1 MASIIDNLITAT
13 CFCNFIKF
21 IETKI
26 IKFQYQKINL
36 NMKKSIFNLFIVL
49 IAFCTGIQAQSISGS
64 ITDSEDNQPLAGVNI
79 LVEGASNGAVSD
91 FDGNFTISNFE
102 SGSVLL
108 FSYVGY
114 KTFNLKV
121 SSQQILDF
129 QNIKVSMDKDLSQ
142 LDEVIV
148 IGYGSQKLS
157 DISGA
162 VSTVNADAIE
172 ASSPVRVE
180 DALQGQASGI
190 NIISSGSPGS
200 KPTVLIRGITS
211 YAGNDP
217 LVVIDGV
224 SASIDDLNSLNP
236 NDVKSVNV
244 LKDAALAS
252 IYGVKGGS
260 GVIVITTKSGQR
272 NTETTF
278 TLNTSVGNQEVVKT
292 IDVLNASEYVAILNE
307 ASSNAGEGLVFPN
320 NSGFGIGTNW
330 QDEVLVDAPIV
341 NHSITASGGSD
352 NTSYYVSAAYT
363 GQDGVVGGGEKSFFN
378 RTNFTT
384 NINTDLTDK
393 TKLIVNTNYTNI
405 KGKSLA
411 ENGITSVLSNAL
423 NFDPTVNP
431 FEDGSFG
438 ISETITQEIINPLA
452 QIDNTYNE
460 NKVDKIQGKI
470 ELQHQLMENFNI
482 TSRFGYTY
490 VNIYDKGFIPFQFY
504 GSGHNQTNANQDLSP
519 IVTIDSE
526 GNITSTHNR
535 VFEGNTN
542 YFNYTYE
549 LYGNYDFTV
558 NENHNFQTVAG
569 FSIGENKGSNISAT
583 NEDIPFNSWDYA
595 DVSAATGNVTQQTS
609 GSYQYVSRNL
619 SYFARILYDFDEKYY
634 ASFTGRMDGSTSFG
648 RNNKFAFFPSAS
660 VGWIVS
666 KEDFFDN
673 IPLLDYLKFRAS
685 YGTLGN
691 DNISPQFSLIST
703 FPSYVFNGVISQG
716 SSLGSIPND
725 DVSWEN
731 QVQMNIGI
739 DTRILNDKVSISL
752 DYFKKTVDDL
762 LFSPNLS
769 LYLGTP
775 SFPTTNIGSTES
787 SGLDASV
794 SLNTSIGALEI
805 SSDLNFTT
813 AKNEVVSIN
822 NGDRYIWGAG
832 YGIPYKPIVRFEE
845 GYSPG
850 YFFGYVTDGIFQTQ
864 DEVNGHAMQNGASP
878 GDIRFLD
885 LNGDG
890 IVNDS
895 DRTQIGDPFPD
906 FTIGWNLNLAY
917 KAFDLSVFTYASV
930 GNDIY
935 RAYERNLNYTNRF
948 ASTLARWTGAG
959 TSFDEPRVTFV
970 DSNNNNRASDRYI
983 EDGSYLRIKNIQIG
997 YSFPKSLTELWG
1009 MDDVRAYFQ
1018 VKNALTLTDYSG
1030 YDPEISVGG
1039 VLNTGIDYGTYP
1051 QPRIWSLG
1059 LNIKF

>member
-1 MASIIDNLITAT
+1 
-13 CFCNFIKF
+13 
-21 IETKI
+21 
-26 IKFQYQKINL
+26 
-36 NMKKSIFNLFIVL
+36 MKKSFLNFFIAFIVVCAGL
-49 IAFCTGIQAQSISGS
+49 QAQNISGLV
-64 ITDSEDNQPLAGVNI
+64 TDSDDGEPLSGVNI
-79 LVEGASNGAVSD
+79 LVEDKNQGAVSD
-91 FDGNFTISNFE
+91 FDGNFTIENFQ
-102 SGSVLL
+102 SGSTLV
-108 FSYVGY
+108 FSYLGY
-114 KTFNLKV
+114 KTLKLKI
-121 SSQQILDF
+121 SSTDLLNDNIL
-129 QNIKVSMDKDLSQ
+129 ISMEKDLSE

-224 SASIDDLNSLNP
+224 SATIDDLNSLNP

-244 LKDAALAS
+244 LKDAAMAS

-260 GVIVITTKSGQR
+260 GVIVITTKSGKR
-272 NTETTF
+272 NTETSF
-278 TLNTSVGNQEVVKT
+278 SLNTSVGNQEVVRT
-292 IDVLNASEYVAILNE
+292 IDVLNAYEYAAILNE
-307 ASSNAGEGLVFPN
+307 ASANAGEGIVFPN
-320 NSGFGIGTNW
+320 ISDFGDGTNW
-330 QDEVLVDAPIV
+330 QDEVLIEAPIV

-352 NTSYYVSAAYT
+352 NTSYYVSAGYT

-393 TKLIVNTNYTNI
+393 TKLLLNTNYTNI

-423 NFDPTVNP
+423 NFDPTVSP
-431 FEDGSFG
+431 FENESFG

-460 NKVDKIQGKI
+460 NKVNKIQGKI
-470 ELQHQLMENFNI
+470 ELQHELMNKFNI

-490 VNIYDKGFIPFQFY
+490 VDIYGKAFIPFQFY
-504 GSGHNQTNANQDLSP
+504 GAGHNQTNSNPDLSP
-519 IVTIDSE
+519 IVAVDSE
-526 GNITSTHNR
+526 GNVTSTHNR
-535 VFEGNTN
+535 VTESHTN

-549 LYGNYDFTV
+549 LYGNYDFTI

-595 DVSAATGNVTQQTS
+595 DVSAATGNATQQTS
-609 GSYQYVSRNL
+609 GSWQYVSRNL
-619 SYFARILYDFDEKYY
+619 SYFARVLYDFNEKYY

-648 RNNKFAFFPSAS
+648 KNNKFGFFPSAS
-660 VGWIVS
+660 IGWVVS
-666 KEDFFDN
+666 KEDFFED
-673 IPLLDYLKFRAS
+673 IPVLDYLKFRAS

-703 FPSYVFNGVISQG
+703 FPSYVFNGSITPG

-731 QVQMNIGI
+731 QVQMNVGI
-739 DTRILNDKVSISL
+739 DTRIFNDKVSFSV

-787 SGLDASV
+787 TGIDATI
-794 SLNTSIGALEI
+794 SLNSSIGALAI
-805 SSDLNFTT
+805 SSNLNFTT
-813 AKNEVVSIN
+813 AENKVVSIN
-822 NGDRYIWGAG
+822 NGDKYIWGAG
-832 YGIPYKPIVRFEE
+832 YGIPYRSIVRFEE
-845 GYSPG
+845 GFSPG

-864 DEVNGHAMQNGASP
+864 DEVNNHATQNGAVP
-878 GDIRFLD
+878 GDIRFVD
-885 LNGDG
+885 VNGDG
-890 IVNDS
+890 IVNDN

-906 FTIGWNLNLAY
+906 FTIGWNLNLDY
-917 KAFDLSVFTYASV
+917 KAFDLNIFTYASV

-948 ASTLARWTGAG
+948 SSTLARWTGAG

-970 DSNNNNRASDRYI
+970 DSNNNTRASNRYI
-983 EDGSYLRIKNIQIG
+983 EDGSYLRIKNIQLG
-997 YSFPKSLTELWG
+997 YKFPNTLIDELG
-1009 MDDVRAYFQ
+1009 FDEVRAYFQ
-1018 VKNALTLTDYSG
+1018 VKNALTLTEYSG

-1051 QPRIWSLG
+1051 QPRIWSMG
-1059 LNIKF
+1059 VNIKF

>member
-102 SGSVLL
+102 SGSVLV

-121 SSQQILDF
+121 SSQEILDF

-470 ELQHQLMENFNI
+470 ELQHELMENFNI

-1030 YDPEISVGG
+1030 FDPEISVGG

>member
-1 MASIIDNLITAT
+1 MASIIDNLITVT

-79 LVEGASNGAVSD
+79 IVEGESNGAVSD

-102 SGSVLL
+102 SGSVLV

-121 SSQQILDF
+121 SSQEILDF

-423 NFDPTVNP
+423 NFDPTVSP

-470 ELQHQLMENFNI
+470 ELQHELMENFNI

-490 VNIYDKGFIPFQFY
+490 VNIYDKGFVPFQFY

-542 YFNYTYE
+542 FFNYTYE

-1030 YDPEISVGG
+1030 FDPEISVGG

>member
-79 LVEGASNGAVSD
+79 LVEGDSNGAVSD

-102 SGSVLL
+102 SGSVLV

-121 SSQQILDF
+121 SSQEILDF

-470 ELQHQLMENFNI
+470 ELQHELMENFNI

-542 YFNYTYE
+542 FFNYTYE
-549 LYGNYDFTV
+549 LYGNYDFTI

-660 VGWIVS
+660 VGWIIS

-1030 YDPEISVGG
+1030 FDPEISVGG

>member
-1 MASIIDNLITAT
+1 
-13 CFCNFIKF
+13 
-21 IETKI
+21 
-26 IKFQYQKINL
+26 
-36 NMKKSIFNLFIVL
+36 MKKSFLNFFIAFIVVCAGL
-49 IAFCTGIQAQSISGS
+49 QAQNISGLV
-64 ITDSEDNQPLAGVNI
+64 TDSDDGEPLSGVNI
-79 LVEGASNGAVSD
+79 MVEDKNQGAVSD
-91 FDGNFTISNFE
+91 FDGNFTIENFQ
-102 SGSVLL
+102 SGSTLV
-108 FSYVGY
+108 FSYLGY
-114 KTFNLKV
+114 KTLKLKI
-121 SSQQILDF
+121 SSTDLLNDNIL
-129 QNIKVSMDKDLSQ
+129 ISMEKDLSE

-224 SASIDDLNSLNP
+224 SATIDDLNSLNP

-244 LKDAALAS
+244 LKDAAMAS

-260 GVIVITTKSGQR
+260 GVIVITTKSGKR
-272 NTETTF
+272 NTETSF
-278 TLNTSVGNQEVVKT
+278 SLNTSVGNQEVVRT
-292 IDVLNASEYVAILNE
+292 IDVLNAYEYAAILNE
-307 ASSNAGEGLVFPN
+307 ASANAGEGIVFPN
-320 NSGFGIGTNW
+320 ISDFGDGTNW
-330 QDEVLVDAPIV
+330 QDEVLIEAPIV

-352 NTSYYVSAAYT
+352 NTSYYVSAGYT

-393 TKLIVNTNYTNI
+393 TKLLLNTNYTNI

-423 NFDPTVNP
+423 NFDPTVSP
-431 FEDGSFG
+431 FENESFG

-460 NKVDKIQGKI
+460 NKVNKIQGKI
-470 ELQHQLMENFNI
+470 ELQHELMNKFNI

-490 VNIYDKGFIPFQFY
+490 VDIYGKAFIPFQFY
-504 GSGHNQTNANQDLSP
+504 GAGHNQTNANPDLSP
-519 IVTIDSE
+519 IVAVDSE
-526 GNITSTHNR
+526 GNVTSTHNR
-535 VFEGNTN
+535 VTESHTN

-549 LYGNYDFTV
+549 LYGNYDFTI

-595 DVSAATGNVTQQTS
+595 DVSAATGNATQQTS
-609 GSYQYVSRNL
+609 GSWQYVSRNL
-619 SYFARILYDFDEKYY
+619 SYFARVLYDFNEKYY

-648 RNNKFAFFPSAS
+648 KNNKFGFFPSAS
-660 VGWIVS
+660 IGWVVS
-666 KEDFFDN
+666 KEDFFED
-673 IPLLDYLKFRAS
+673 IPVLDYLKFRAS

-703 FPSYVFNGVISQG
+703 FPSYVFNGSITPG

-731 QVQMNIGI
+731 QVQMNVGI
-739 DTRILNDKVSISL
+739 DTRIFNDKVSFSV

-787 SGLDASV
+787 TGIDATI
-794 SLNTSIGALEI
+794 SLNSSIGALAI
-805 SSDLNFTT
+805 SSNLNFTT
-813 AKNEVVSIN
+813 AENKVVSIN
-822 NGDRYIWGAG
+822 NGDKYIWGAG
-832 YGIPYKPIVRFEE
+832 YGIPYRSIVRFEE
-845 GYSPG
+845 GFSPG

-864 DEVNGHAMQNGASP
+864 DEVNNHATQNGAVP
-878 GDIRFLD
+878 GDIRFVD
-885 LNGDG
+885 VNGDG
-890 IVNDS
+890 IVNDN

-906 FTIGWNLNLAY
+906 FTIGWNLNLDY
-917 KAFDLSVFTYASV
+917 KAFDLNIFTYASV

-948 ASTLARWTGAG
+948 SSTLARWTGAG

-970 DSNNNNRASDRYI
+970 DSNNNTRASNRYI
-983 EDGSYLRIKNIQIG
+983 EDGSYLRIKNIQLG
-997 YSFPKSLTELWG
+997 YKFPNTLIDELG
-1009 MDDVRAYFQ
+1009 FDEVRAYFQ
-1018 VKNALTLTDYSG
+1018 VKNALTLTEYSG

-1051 QPRIWSLG
+1051 QPRIWSMG

>member
-1 MASIIDNLITAT
+1 MNKLIL
-13 CFCNFIKF
+13 NF
-21 IETKI
+21 
-26 IKFQYQKINL
+26 
-36 NMKKSIFNLFIVL
+36 FIVFTFVCNGL
-49 IAFCTGIQAQSISGS
+49 QAQSISGS
-64 ITDSEDNQPLAGVNI
+64 IIDSDDGDPLVGVNI
-79 LVEGASNGAVSD
+79 IINGQNQGTVSD
-91 FDGNFTISNFE
+91 IDGDFMIKNFE
-102 SGSVLL
+102 VGSTLV
-108 FSYVGY
+108 FSYIGY
-114 KTFNLKV
+114 KTKNLTI
-121 SSQQILDF
+121 SSSDLISENIL
-129 QNIKVSMDKDLSQ
+129 VSMDKDLSE

-162 VSTVNADAIE
+162 VSTVNANAIE
-172 ASSPVRVE
+172 ASTPVRVE

-217 LVVIDGV
+217 LVVIDGI

-236 NDVKSVNV
+236 NDIKSVNV

-272 NTETTF
+272 NTKSSF
-278 TLNTSVGNQEVVKT
+278 TLNTSVGTQEVT
-292 IDVLNASEYVAILNE
+292 RIIDVLNAREYVAILNE
-307 ASSNAGEGLVFPN
+307 ASVNAGEGIIFPN
-320 NSGFGIGTNW
+320 ILDYGVGTNW

-341 NHSITASGGSD
+341 NHSITASGGSA
-352 NTSYYVSAAYT
+352 NTSYYVSAGYT
-363 GQDGVVGGGEKSFFN
+363 GQDGVVGGGDKSFFN

-393 TKLIVNTNYTNI
+393 TKLLINTSYSNI
-405 KGKSLA
+405 KGKSLP
-411 ENGITSVLSNAL
+411 ENGITSVLSNAI

-431 FEDGSFG
+431 YENGSFG
-438 ISETITQEIINPLA
+438 ISETITQEIVNPLA
-452 QIDNTYNE
+452 QIDNIYNE

-470 ELQHQLMENFNI
+470 ELQHELMENFNL
-482 TSRFGYTY
+482 TSRLGYTY
-490 VNIYDKGFIPFQFY
+490 VDIYGKAFIPFQFY
-504 GSGHNQTNANQDLSP
+504 GSGHNQTNANSDLSP
-519 IVTIDSE
+519 IVAVDSE

-535 VFEGNTN
+535 VSESHTN

-549 LYGNYDFTV
+549 LYANYDFTIMG
-558 NENHNFQTVAG
+558 NHNFQTVAG
-569 FSIGENKGSNISAT
+569 FSIGENKGSNISAS

-595 DVSAATGNVTQQTS
+595 DISAATGNVSQQTS
-609 GSYQYVSRNL
+609 GSWQYVGRNL
-619 SYFARILYDFDEKYY
+619 SYFARLLYDYDEKYY
-634 ASFTGRMDGSTSFG
+634 ASFTGRVDGSTSFG
-648 RNNKFAFFPSAS
+648 RNNKFGFFPSAS
-660 VGWIVS
+660 FGWVIS
-666 KEDFFDN
+666 KEDFFED
-673 IPLLDYLKFRAS
+673 IPVFDYLKLRAS

-703 FPSYVFNGVISQG
+703 FPSYVFNGNITPG

-739 DTRILNDKVSISL
+739 DTRIINDKVSISV

-775 SFPTTNIGSTES
+775 SYPTTNIGSTES
-787 SGLDASV
+787 TGIDARI
-794 SLNTSIGALEI
+794 SLNTTVGVLTI

-813 AKNEVVSIN
+813 AKNEVVAIN
-822 NGDRYIWGAG
+822 NGDKYIWGAG
-832 YGIPYKPIVRFEE
+832 YGIPYRSIVRFEE

-850 YFFGYVTDGIFQTQ
+850 YFFGYLTDGIFQTQ
-864 DEVNGHAMQNGASP
+864 EEVNNHATQNGAVP
-878 GDIRFLD
+878 GDIRFID

-890 IVNDS
+890 LINDS
-895 DRTQIGDPFPD
+895 DRAQIGDPFPD
-906 FTIGWNLNLAY
+906 FTIGWNLNLDY

-948 ASTLARWTGAG
+948 ASTLARWTGPG
-959 TSFDEPRVTFV
+959 TSYNEPRVTFV
-970 DSNNNNRASDRYI
+970 DSNNNSRASDRYI
-983 EDGSYLRIKNIQIG
+983 EDGSFLRIKNIQLG
-997 YSFPKSLTELWG
+997 YKFPNKLVDLWG
-1009 MDDVRAYFQ
+1009 LDEVRAYFQ
-1018 VKNALTLTDYSG
+1018 VKNAITLTEYSG

-1051 QPRIWSLG
+1051 QPRIWSMG

>member
-1 MASIIDNLITAT
+1 
-13 CFCNFIKF
+13 
-21 IETKI
+21 
-26 IKFQYQKINL
+26 
-36 NMKKSIFNLFIVL
+36 MKKSFLNFFIAFIVVCAGL
-49 IAFCTGIQAQSISGS
+49 QAQNISGLV
-64 ITDSEDNQPLAGVNI
+64 TDSDDGEPLSGVNI
-79 LVEGASNGAVSD
+79 LVEDKNQGAVSD
-91 FDGNFTISNFE
+91 FDGNFTIENFQ
-102 SGSVLL
+102 SGSTLV
-108 FSYVGY
+108 FSYLGY
-114 KTFNLKV
+114 KTLKLKI
-121 SSQQILDF
+121 SSTDLLNDNIL
-129 QNIKVSMDKDLSQ
+129 ISMEKDLSE

-224 SASIDDLNSLNP
+224 SATIDDLNSLNP

-244 LKDAALAS
+244 LKDAAMAS

-260 GVIVITTKSGQR
+260 GVIVITTKSGKR
-272 NTETTF
+272 NTETSF
-278 TLNTSVGNQEVVKT
+278 SLNTSVGNQEVVRT
-292 IDVLNASEYVAILNE
+292 IDVLNAYEYAAILNE
-307 ASSNAGEGLVFPN
+307 ASANAGEGIVFPN
-320 NSGFGIGTNW
+320 ISDFGDGTNW
-330 QDEVLVDAPIV
+330 QDEVLIEAPIV

-352 NTSYYVSAAYT
+352 NTSYYVSAGYT

-393 TKLIVNTNYTNI
+393 TKLLVNTNYTNI

-423 NFDPTVNP
+423 NFDPTVSP
-431 FEDGSFG
+431 FENESFG

-460 NKVDKIQGKI
+460 NKVNKIQGKI
-470 ELQHQLMENFNI
+470 ELQHELMNKFNI

-490 VNIYDKGFIPFQFY
+490 VDIYGKAFIPFQFY
-504 GSGHNQTNANQDLSP
+504 GAGHNQTNANPDLSP
-519 IVTIDSE
+519 IVAVDSE
-526 GNITSTHNR
+526 GNVTSTHNR
-535 VFEGNTN
+535 VTESHTN

-549 LYGNYDFTV
+549 LYGNYDFTI

-595 DVSAATGNVTQQTS
+595 DVSAATGNATQQTS
-609 GSYQYVSRNL
+609 GSWQYVSRNL
-619 SYFARILYDFDEKYY
+619 SYFARVLYDFNEKYY

-648 RNNKFAFFPSAS
+648 KNNKFGFFPSAS
-660 VGWIVS
+660 IGWVVS
-666 KEDFFDN
+666 KEDFFED
-673 IPLLDYLKFRAS
+673 IPVLDYLKFRAS

-703 FPSYVFNGVISQG
+703 FPSYVFNGSITPG

-731 QVQMNIGI
+731 QVQMNVGI
-739 DTRILNDKVSISL
+739 DTRIFNDKVSFSV

-787 SGLDASV
+787 TGIDATI
-794 SLNTSIGALEI
+794 SLNSSIGALAI
-805 SSDLNFTT
+805 SSNLNFTT
-813 AKNEVVSIN
+813 AENKVVSIN
-822 NGDRYIWGAG
+822 NGDKYIWGAG
-832 YGIPYKPIVRFEE
+832 YGIPYRSIVRFEE
-845 GYSPG
+845 GFSPG

-864 DEVNGHAMQNGASP
+864 DEVNNHATQNGAVP
-878 GDIRFLD
+878 GDIRFVD
-885 LNGDG
+885 VNGDG
-890 IVNDS
+890 IVNDN

-906 FTIGWNLNLAY
+906 FTIGWNLNLDY
-917 KAFDLSVFTYASV
+917 KAFDLNIFTYASV

-948 ASTLARWTGAG
+948 SSTLARWTGAG

-970 DSNNNNRASDRYI
+970 DSNNNTRASNRYI
-983 EDGSYLRIKNIQIG
+983 EDGSYLRIKNIQLG
-997 YSFPKSLTELWG
+997 YKFPNTLIDELG
-1009 MDDVRAYFQ
+1009 FDEVRAYFQ
-1018 VKNALTLTDYSG
+1018 VKNALTLTEYSG

-1051 QPRIWSLG
+1051 QPRIWSMG

>member
-1 MASIIDNLITAT
+1 
-13 CFCNFIKF
+13 
-21 IETKI
+21 
-26 IKFQYQKINL
+26 
-36 NMKKSIFNLFIVL
+36 MKKSFLNFFIAFIVVCAGL
-49 IAFCTGIQAQSISGS
+49 QAQNISGLV
-64 ITDSEDNQPLAGVNI
+64 TDSDDGEPLSGVNI
-79 LVEGASNGAVSD
+79 MVEDKNQGAVSD
-91 FDGNFTISNFE
+91 FDGNFTIENFQ
-102 SGSVLL
+102 SGSTLV
-108 FSYVGY
+108 FSYLGY
-114 KTFNLKV
+114 KILKLKI
-121 SSQQILDF
+121 SSTDLLNDNIL
-129 QNIKVSMDKDLSQ
+129 ISMEKDLSE

-224 SASIDDLNSLNP
+224 SATIDDLNSLNP

-244 LKDAALAS
+244 LKDAAMAS

-260 GVIVITTKSGQR
+260 GVIVITTKSGKR
-272 NTETTF
+272 NTETSF
-278 TLNTSVGNQEVVKT
+278 SLNTSVGNQEVVRT
-292 IDVLNASEYVAILNE
+292 IDVLNAYEYAAILNE
-307 ASSNAGEGLVFPN
+307 ASANAGEGIVFPN
-320 NSGFGIGTNW
+320 ISDFGDGTNW
-330 QDEVLVDAPIV
+330 QDEVLIEAPIV

-352 NTSYYVSAAYT
+352 NTSYYVSAGYT

-393 TKLIVNTNYTNI
+393 TKLLLNTNYTNI

-423 NFDPTVNP
+423 NFDPTVSP
-431 FEDGSFG
+431 FENDSFG

-460 NKVDKIQGKI
+460 NKVNKIQGKI
-470 ELQHQLMENFNI
+470 ELQHELMNKFNI

-490 VNIYDKGFIPFQFY
+490 VDIYGKAFIPFQFY
-504 GSGHNQTNANQDLSP
+504 GAGHNQTNANPDLSP
-519 IVTIDSE
+519 IVAVDSE
-526 GNITSTHNR
+526 GNVTSTHNR
-535 VFEGNTN
+535 VTESHTN

-549 LYGNYDFTV
+549 LYGNYDFTI

-595 DVSAATGNVTQQTS
+595 DVSAATGNATQQTS
-609 GSYQYVSRNL
+609 GSWQYVSRNL
-619 SYFARILYDFDEKYY
+619 SYFARVLYDFNEKYY

-648 RNNKFAFFPSAS
+648 KNNKFGFFPSAS
-660 VGWIVS
+660 IGWVVS
-666 KEDFFDN
+666 KEDFFED
-673 IPLLDYLKFRAS
+673 IPVLDYLKFRAS

-703 FPSYVFNGVISQG
+703 FPSYVFNGSITPG

-731 QVQMNIGI
+731 QVQMNVGI
-739 DTRILNDKVSISL
+739 DTRIFNDKVSFSV

-787 SGLDASV
+787 TGIDATI
-794 SLNTSIGALEI
+794 SLNSSIGALAI
-805 SSDLNFTT
+805 SSNLNFTT
-813 AKNEVVSIN
+813 AENKVVSIN
-822 NGDRYIWGAG
+822 NGDKYIWGAG
-832 YGIPYKPIVRFEE
+832 YGIPYRSIVRFEE
-845 GYSPG
+845 GFSPG

-864 DEVNGHAMQNGASP
+864 DEVNNHATQNGAVP
-878 GDIRFLD
+878 GDIRFVD
-885 LNGDG
+885 VNGDG
-890 IVNDS
+890 IVNDN

-906 FTIGWNLNLAY
+906 FTIGWNLNLDY
-917 KAFDLSVFTYASV
+917 KAFDLNIFTYASV

-948 ASTLARWTGAG
+948 SSTLARWTGAG

-970 DSNNNNRASDRYI
+970 DSNNNTRASNRYI
-983 EDGSYLRIKNIQIG
+983 EDGSYLRIKNIQLG
-997 YSFPKSLTELWG
+997 YKFPNTLIDELG
-1009 MDDVRAYFQ
+1009 FDEVRAYFQ
-1018 VKNALTLTDYSG
+1018 VKNALTLTEYSG

-1051 QPRIWSLG
+1051 QPRIWSMG

>member
-1 MASIIDNLITAT
+1 MASIIDNLITVT

-49 IAFCTGIQAQSISGS
+49 ITFCTGIQAQSISGS

-102 SGSVLL
+102 SGSVLV

-121 SSQQILDF
+121 SSQEILDF

-423 NFDPTVNP
+423 NFDPTVSP

-470 ELQHQLMENFNI
+470 ELQHELMENFNI

-519 IVTIDSE
+519 IATIDSE

-1030 YDPEISVGG
+1030 FDPEISVGG

>member
-1 MASIIDNLITAT
+1 
-13 CFCNFIKF
+13 
-21 IETKI
+21 
-26 IKFQYQKINL
+26 
-36 NMKKSIFNLFIVL
+36 MKKSFLNFFIAFIVVCAGL
-49 IAFCTGIQAQSISGS
+49 QAQNISGLV
-64 ITDSEDNQPLAGVNI
+64 TDSDDGEPLSGVNI
-79 LVEGASNGAVSD
+79 LVEDKNQGAVSD
-91 FDGNFTISNFE
+91 FDGNFTIENFQ
-102 SGSVLL
+102 SGSTLV
-108 FSYVGY
+108 FSYLGY
-114 KTFNLKV
+114 KTLKLKI
-121 SSQQILDF
+121 SSTDLLNDNIL
-129 QNIKVSMDKDLSQ
+129 ISMEKDLSE

-224 SASIDDLNSLNP
+224 SATIDDLNSLNP

-244 LKDAALAS
+244 LKDAAMAS

-260 GVIVITTKSGQR
+260 GVIVITTKSGKR
-272 NTETTF
+272 NTETSF
-278 TLNTSVGNQEVVKT
+278 SLNTSVGNQEVVRT
-292 IDVLNASEYVAILNE
+292 IDVLNAYEYAAILNE
-307 ASSNAGEGLVFPN
+307 ASANAGEGIVFPN
-320 NSGFGIGTNW
+320 ISDFGDGTNW
-330 QDEVLVDAPIV
+330 QDEVLIEAPIV
-341 NHSITASGGSD
+341 NHSITASGGTD
-352 NTSYYVSAAYT
+352 NTSYYVSAGYT

-393 TKLIVNTNYTNI
+393 TKLLLNTNYTNI

-423 NFDPTVNP
+423 NFDPTVSP
-431 FEDGSFG
+431 FENESFG

-460 NKVDKIQGKI
+460 NKVNKIQGKI
-470 ELQHQLMENFNI
+470 ELQHELMNKFNI

-490 VNIYDKGFIPFQFY
+490 VDIYGKAFIPFQFY
-504 GSGHNQTNANQDLSP
+504 GAGHNQTNSNPDLSP
-519 IVTIDSE
+519 IVAVDSE
-526 GNITSTHNR
+526 GNVTSTHNR
-535 VFEGNTN
+535 VTESHTN

-549 LYGNYDFTV
+549 LYGNYDFTI

-595 DVSAATGNVTQQTS
+595 DVSAATGNATQQTS
-609 GSYQYVSRNL
+609 GSWQYVSRNL
-619 SYFARILYDFDEKYY
+619 SYFARVLYDFNEKYY

-648 RNNKFAFFPSAS
+648 KNNKFGFFPSAS
-660 VGWIVS
+660 IGWVVS
-666 KEDFFDN
+666 KEDFFED
-673 IPLLDYLKFRAS
+673 IPVLDYLKFRAS

-703 FPSYVFNGVISQG
+703 FPSYVFNGSITPG

-731 QVQMNIGI
+731 QVQMNVGI
-739 DTRILNDKVSISL
+739 DTRIFKDKVSFSV

-787 SGLDASV
+787 TGIDATI
-794 SLNTSIGALEI
+794 SLNSSIGALAI
-805 SSDLNFTT
+805 SSNLNFTT
-813 AKNEVVSIN
+813 AENKVVSIN
-822 NGDRYIWGAG
+822 NGDKYIWGAG
-832 YGIPYKPIVRFEE
+832 YGIPYRSIVRFEE
-845 GYSPG
+845 GFSPG

-864 DEVNGHAMQNGASP
+864 DEVNNHATQNGAVP
-878 GDIRFLD
+878 GDIRFVD
-885 LNGDG
+885 VNGDG
-890 IVNDS
+890 IVNDN

-906 FTIGWNLNLAY
+906 FTIGWNLNLDY
-917 KAFDLSVFTYASV
+917 KAFDLNIFTYASV

-948 ASTLARWTGAG
+948 SSTLARWTGAG

-970 DSNNNNRASDRYI
+970 DSNNNTRASNRYI
-983 EDGSYLRIKNIQIG
+983 EDGSYLRIKNIQLG
-997 YSFPKSLTELWG
+997 YKFPNTLIDELG
-1009 MDDVRAYFQ
+1009 FDEVRAYFQ
-1018 VKNALTLTDYSG
+1018 VKNALTLTEYSG

-1051 QPRIWSLG
+1051 QPRIWSMG

>member
-1 MASIIDNLITAT
+1 
-13 CFCNFIKF
+13 
-21 IETKI
+21 
-26 IKFQYQKINL
+26 
-36 NMKKSIFNLFIVL
+36 MKKSFLNFFIAFIVVCAGL
-49 IAFCTGIQAQSISGS
+49 QAQNISGLV
-64 ITDSEDNQPLAGVNI
+64 TDSDDGEPLSGVNI
-79 LVEGASNGAVSD
+79 LVEDKNQGAVSD
-91 FDGNFTISNFE
+91 FDGNFTIENFQ
-102 SGSVLL
+102 SGSTLV
-108 FSYVGY
+108 FSYLGY
-114 KTFNLKV
+114 KTLKLKI
-121 SSQQILDF
+121 SSTDLLNDNIL
-129 QNIKVSMDKDLSQ
+129 ISMEKDLSE

-224 SASIDDLNSLNP
+224 SATIDDLNSLNP

-244 LKDAALAS
+244 LKDAAMAS

-260 GVIVITTKSGQR
+260 GVIVITTKSGKR
-272 NTETTF
+272 NTETSF
-278 TLNTSVGNQEVVKT
+278 SLNTSVGNQEVVRT
-292 IDVLNASEYVAILNE
+292 IDVLNAYEYAAILNE
-307 ASSNAGEGLVFPN
+307 ASANAGEGIVFPN
-320 NSGFGIGTNW
+320 ISDFGDGTNW
-330 QDEVLVDAPIV
+330 QDEVLIEAPIV

-352 NTSYYVSAAYT
+352 NTSYYVSAGYT

-393 TKLIVNTNYTNI
+393 TKLLLNTNYTNI

-423 NFDPTVNP
+423 NFDPTVSP
-431 FEDGSFG
+431 FENESFG

-460 NKVDKIQGKI
+460 NKVNKIQGKI
-470 ELQHQLMENFNI
+470 ELQHELMNKFNI

-490 VNIYDKGFIPFQFY
+490 VDIYGKAFIPFQFY
-504 GSGHNQTNANQDLSP
+504 GAGHNQTNSNPDLSP
-519 IVTIDSE
+519 IVAVDSE
-526 GNITSTHNR
+526 GNVTSTHNR
-535 VFEGNTN
+535 VTESHTN

-549 LYGNYDFTV
+549 LYGNYDFTI

-595 DVSAATGNVTQQTS
+595 DVSAATGNATQQTS
-609 GSYQYVSRNL
+609 GSWQYVSRNL
-619 SYFARILYDFDEKYY
+619 SYFARVLYDFNEKYY

-648 RNNKFAFFPSAS
+648 KNNKFGFFPSAS
-660 VGWIVS
+660 IGWVVS
-666 KEDFFDN
+666 KEDFFED
-673 IPLLDYLKFRAS
+673 IPVLDYLKFRAS

-703 FPSYVFNGVISQG
+703 FPSYVFNGSITPG

-731 QVQMNIGI
+731 QVQMNVGI
-739 DTRILNDKVSISL
+739 DTRIFNDKVSFSV

-787 SGLDASV
+787 TGIDATI
-794 SLNTSIGALEI
+794 SLNSSIGALAI
-805 SSDLNFTT
+805 SSNLNFTT
-813 AKNEVVSIN
+813 AENKVVSIN
-822 NGDRYIWGAG
+822 NGDKYIWGAG
-832 YGIPYKPIVRFEE
+832 YGIPYRSIVRFEE
-845 GYSPG
+845 GFSPG

-864 DEVNGHAMQNGASP
+864 DEVNNHATQNGAVP
-878 GDIRFLD
+878 GDIRFVD
-885 LNGDG
+885 VNGDG
-890 IVNDS
+890 IVNDN

-906 FTIGWNLNLAY
+906 FTIGWNLNLDY
-917 KAFDLSVFTYASV
+917 KAFDLNIFTYASV

-948 ASTLARWTGAG
+948 SSTLARWTGAG

-970 DSNNNNRASDRYI
+970 DSNNNTRASNRYI
-983 EDGSYLRIKNIQIG
+983 EDGSYLRIKNIQLG
-997 YSFPKSLTELWG
+997 YKFPNSLIDELG
-1009 MDDVRAYFQ
+1009 FDEVRAYFQ
-1018 VKNALTLTDYSG
+1018 VKNALTLTEYSG

-1051 QPRIWSLG
+1051 QPRIWSMG

>member
-79 LVEGASNGAVSD
+79 IVEGASNGAVSD

-470 ELQHQLMENFNI
+470 ELQHELMENFNI

-542 YFNYTYE
+542 FFNYTYE

-1030 YDPEISVGG
+1030 FDPEISVGG

>member
-1 MASIIDNLITAT
+1 
-13 CFCNFIKF
+13 
-21 IETKI
+21 
-26 IKFQYQKINL
+26 
-36 NMKKSIFNLFIVL
+36 MKKSFLNFFIAFIVVCAGL
-49 IAFCTGIQAQSISGS
+49 QAQNISGLV
-64 ITDSEDNQPLAGVNI
+64 TDSDDGEPLSGVNI
-79 LVEGASNGAVSD
+79 LVEDKNQGAVSD
-91 FDGNFTISNFE
+91 FDGNFTIENFQ
-102 SGSVLL
+102 SGSTLV
-108 FSYVGY
+108 FSYLGY
-114 KTFNLKV
+114 KTLKLKI
-121 SSQQILDF
+121 SSTDLLNDNIL
-129 QNIKVSMDKDLSQ
+129 ISMEKDLSE

-224 SASIDDLNSLNP
+224 SATIDDLNSLNP

-244 LKDAALAS
+244 LKDAAMAS

-260 GVIVITTKSGQR
+260 GVIVITTKSGKR
-272 NTETTF
+272 NTETSF
-278 TLNTSVGNQEVVKT
+278 SLNTSVGNQEVVRT
-292 IDVLNASEYVAILNE
+292 IDVLNAYEYAAILNE
-307 ASSNAGEGLVFPN
+307 ASANAGEGIVFPN
-320 NSGFGIGTNW
+320 ISDFGEGTNW
-330 QDEVLVDAPIV
+330 QDEVLREAPIV

-352 NTSYYVSAAYT
+352 NTSYYVSAGYT

-393 TKLIVNTNYTNI
+393 TKLLLNTNYTNI

-423 NFDPTVNP
+423 NFDPTVSP
-431 FEDGSFG
+431 FENESFG

-460 NKVDKIQGKI
+460 NKVNKIQGKI
-470 ELQHQLMENFNI
+470 ELQHELMNKFNI

-490 VNIYDKGFIPFQFY
+490 VDIYGKAFIPFQFY
-504 GSGHNQTNANQDLSP
+504 GAGHNQTNSNPDLSP
-519 IVTIDSE
+519 IVAVDSE
-526 GNITSTHNR
+526 GNVTSTHNR
-535 VFEGNTN
+535 VTESHTN

-549 LYGNYDFTV
+549 LYGNYDFTI

-595 DVSAATGNVTQQTS
+595 DVSAATGNATQQTS
-609 GSYQYVSRNL
+609 GSWQYVSRNL
-619 SYFARILYDFDEKYY
+619 SYFARVLYDFNEKYY

-648 RNNKFAFFPSAS
+648 KNNKFGFFPSAS
-660 VGWIVS
+660 IGWVVS
-666 KEDFFDN
+666 KEDFFED
-673 IPLLDYLKFRAS
+673 IPVLDYLKFRAS

-703 FPSYVFNGVISQG
+703 FPSYVFNGSITPG

-731 QVQMNIGI
+731 QVQMNVGI
-739 DTRILNDKVSISL
+739 DTRIFNDKVSFSV

-787 SGLDASV
+787 TGIDATI
-794 SLNTSIGALEI
+794 SLNSSIGALAI
-805 SSDLNFTT
+805 SSNLNFTT
-813 AKNEVVSIN
+813 AENKVVSIN
-822 NGDRYIWGAG
+822 NGDKYIWGAG
-832 YGIPYKPIVRFEE
+832 YGIPYRSIVRFEE
-845 GYSPG
+845 GFSPG

-864 DEVNGHAMQNGASP
+864 DEVNNHATQNGAVP
-878 GDIRFLD
+878 GDIRFVD
-885 LNGDG
+885 VNGDG
-890 IVNDS
+890 IVNDN

-906 FTIGWNLNLAY
+906 FTIGWNLNLDY
-917 KAFDLSVFTYASV
+917 KAFDLNIFTYASV

-948 ASTLARWTGAG
+948 SSTLARWTGAG

-970 DSNNNNRASDRYI
+970 DSNNNTRASNRYI
-983 EDGSYLRIKNIQIG
+983 EDGSYLRIKNIQLG
-997 YSFPKSLTELWG
+997 YKFPNSLIDELG
-1009 MDDVRAYFQ
+1009 FDEVRAYFQ
-1018 VKNALTLTDYSG
+1018 VKNALTLTEYSG

-1051 QPRIWSLG
+1051 QPRIWSMG